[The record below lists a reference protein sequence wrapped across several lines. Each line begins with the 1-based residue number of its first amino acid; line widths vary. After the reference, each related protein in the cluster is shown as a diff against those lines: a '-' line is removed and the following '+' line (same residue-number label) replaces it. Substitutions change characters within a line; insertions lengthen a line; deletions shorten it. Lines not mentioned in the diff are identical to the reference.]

1 MDISDITKAMW
12 QLNGLQLIDKVEYIA
27 DDVIAMTS
35 GTTYLVSELA
45 ADYDKEYGG

>member
-12 QLNGLQLIDKVEYIA
+12 QLNSQQLIDQVDYIA
-27 DDVIAMTS
+27 EDVIAMTS
-35 GTTYLVSELA
+35 GATYLVSELA